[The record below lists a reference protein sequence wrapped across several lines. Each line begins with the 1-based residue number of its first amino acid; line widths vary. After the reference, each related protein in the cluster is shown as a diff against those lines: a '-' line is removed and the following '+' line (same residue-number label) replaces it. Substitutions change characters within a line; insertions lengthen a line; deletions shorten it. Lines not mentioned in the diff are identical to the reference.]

1 MAQLTTS
8 YQRIAQGTAKAF
20 GQTTSRVDIYAK
32 YNSQSIANNTTN
44 YSVQLRLVKVSGGY
58 IGEYTGTTVKLSSTG
73 LTSYNASGGTGD
85 FTSKTLCTITGDVV
99 HSGDGTKSI
108 SASGSMQFKA
118 WGQTIS
124 ASGSA
129 TLPTIPRYANI
140 TSFNV
145 SALNETTL
153 RVNWTADAA
162 CNGIWYAVNNG
173 SWVATSGN
181 TFDISGLSA
190 GTPYNVKIKVRR
202 TDSGL
207 ETPSDNKSATTYPYP
222 SCTSATSFTIG
233 GSTNLTFKNPLNREV
248 NIQMWSYKSGTFVTD
263 LITLTPTTDIP
274 YSITTDASRLYASI
288 PKDKISEFSIDVWYG
303 NNKSIKQNAGT
314 YSINESECLPE
325 FTTNDFSYEDINDNT
340 ITMTASNQILVDNY
354 SICKFNL
361 LDRATAKNGATITE
375 YVCSWGEKTISY
387 IEQDMSTYWKKILP
401 STFTINYDSQTLM
414 NAINCTGVSG
424 WESLNFPLKTT
435 AGQKYKLKFDYINTT
450 GYTPLAGY
458 DGIPCQIL
466 TRIDNSDNVSNQI
479 ASVLLD
485 PTANPDT
492 QHMELEFT
500 ATASTLYINF
510 NFGLQAD
517 GTTSQISL
525 GNFELDIIGGSG
537 NTVKMIAIDSRGLQ
551 STDVSGTIA
560 ITNIPYKNL
569 FINTISTQ
577 RKDGVDSKTFLSGKF
592 NIFNGSW
599 DGTAT
604 ENSQNRLKYVGY
616 SVYLNNDW
624 STYYD
629 ITSDV
634 LNVATVTTEGNNKIY
649 EFDYNDEVEIH
660 KNGSSGGFDVGT
672 QFQIKVL
679 IKDGNNSYIF
689 VPTDY
694 VATATAIIDDGT
706 VATCLHKDTNGK
718 YHLGINCLSD
728 DDYMIVANDNP
739 IVDNNGNLI
748 GGGGTDIP
756 QQPNPPSNPQTN
768 DLWIDTDEVVATVN
782 QIYPV
787 GSIYMSVNNTNPST
801 LFGGTWEQIQ
811 DRFLLSA
818 GSTYTAGATG
828 GEATH
833 TLTVDEMPSHNH
845 QRDIE
850 NKIIAPSGTGAY
862 SPANVNTGNIT
873 TSYPQYTVTRN
884 TGGGQAH
891 NNMPPY
897 LVVYMW
903 KRTA

>member
-20 GQTTSRVDIYAK
+20 GSTTSRVDIYAK

-44 YSVQLRLVKVSGGY
+44 YSVQLRLVKVSGRY

-73 LTSYNASGGTGD
+73 LTSYNASGGTGN
-85 FTSKTLCTITGDVV
+85 FENKTLCTITGDVL

-108 SASGSMQFKA
+108 SASGSMYFKT
-118 WGQTIS
+118 WGITIS

-129 TLPTIPRYANI
+129 TLPTIPRYAAI
-140 TSFNV
+140 TSFSV
-145 SALNETTL
+145 ARRDETSVTY
-153 RVNWTADAA
+153 NFTTDATCDYA
-162 CNGIWYAVNNG
+162 WYSTDNG
-173 SWVATSGN
+173 STWAALPANHIVT
-181 TFDISGLSA
+181 GLSA
-190 GTPYNVKIKVRR
+190 GTTYNFKLRVRR
-202 TDSGL
+202 QDSQLTTDSG
-207 ETPSDNKSATTYPYP
+207 TVQQTTYPYP

-233 GSTNLTFKNPLNREV
+233 GSTNLTFNNPLNREV
-248 NIQMWSYKSGTFVTD
+248 RIQMWSYKSQQFVTD
-263 LITLTPTTDIP
+263 LITMTPTTGTP
-274 YSITTDASRLYASI
+274 YTITPDSSRLYASI
-288 PKDKISEFSIDVWYG
+288 PNDKNSEFTIDVWYG
-303 NNKSIKQNAGT
+303 NNKSTKQNAGT
-314 YSINESECLPE
+314 YTINESECLPE
-325 FTTNDFSYEDINDNT
+325 FTTSDFSYEDINNNT
-340 ITMTASNQILVDNY
+340 ITMTANNQILVDNY

-401 STFTINYDSQTLM
+401 STFTINYDSLTLM
-414 NAINCTGVSG
+414 NAISCTGVSG

-485 PTANPDT
+485 PTANPNT

-525 GNFELDIIGGSG
+525 GNFELDISGGTG
-537 NTVKMIAIDSRGLQ
+537 NTIRMIAIDSRGLQ
-551 STDVSGTIA
+551 STAISETKT

-592 NIFNGSW
+592 NIYNGSW

-616 SVYLNNDW
+616 SVYLNNEW

-672 QFQIKVL
+672 QFQIRVL

-706 VATCLHKDTNGK
+706 VATCLHKDGNGK

-728 DDYMIVANDNP
+728 DDYMVVANDKP
-739 IVDNNGNLI
+739 VIDNNGDLI
-748 GGGGTDIP
+748 LPILDK
-756 QQPNPPSNPQTN
+756 
-768 DLWIDTDEVVATVN
+768 
-782 QIYPV
+782 IYPV
-787 GSIYMSVNNTNPST
+787 GSIYMSMSSTNPGT

-811 DRFLLSA
+811 NRFLLSA

-833 TLTVDEMPSHNH
+833 TLTEQEMPSHNH
-845 QRDIE
+845 RLTAAFSGGTWARHYYGFIGNVGNDGQQNPIYDE
-850 NKIIAPSGTGAY
+850 AP
-862 SPANVNTGNIT
+862 NR
-873 TSYPQYTVTRN
+873 TSS